1 MENQLFKSNIYSSRI
16 RSFVNLNATKSILFI
31 QGELSRKEE
40 ITVVEDFLKSKE
52 FMKSNQKIFEDKNC
66 RILTYT
72 K

>member
-1 MENQLFKSNIYSSRI
+1 MENQLIKSNIYSSRL

-52 FMKSNQKIFEDKNC
+52 FMKSTQKIFEDKNSK
-66 RILTYT
+66 IDKYNQ
-72 K
+72 